1 MKVHPKQKSTPRK
14 RRAKAKTA
22 GKSRKRRKAFEIR
35 AKNASTASDRLM
47 KLAHAIVE
55 VSAKERVS
63 VRTTRLI
70 GQGVP
75 KMAQKVVEEAA
86 EVGIEAVRGDVNA
99 LISESADLFYNLV
112 ALWTALG
119 VSPDDVW
126 AEMDHRE
133 MQLGMAEKRPKPPE
147 YYADLVALARNR

>member
-1 MKVHPKQKSTPRK
+1 MKVKPKRKSTTPK

-22 GKSRKRRKAFEIR
+22 GKSHKRRKPFKIPT
-35 AKNASTASDRLM
+35 NSASTASDRLL
-47 KLAHAIVE
+47 KLAEAIVE
-55 VSAKERVS
+55 VSAKARVS

-86 EVGIEAVRGDVNA
+86 EVGIEAVRGDINA

-126 AEMDHRE
+126 AEMDQRE

-147 YYADLVALARNR
+147 YYADLVAMAQNR